1 MMTFQGRTTIV
12 YAFLA
17 DYATFVDV
25 NKATAVGIFTHV
37 FPVLAGPTQLSPCY
51 LVVSL
56 TAGAMTDSV
65 RPLEIDFV
73 DGDGD
78 PVPDTPVL
86 RVTANF
92 VAPGPGCP
100 LHAHFCVQVPSFVIP
115 GAGDYSFEIRDHGEW
130 VGNIP
135 LVVAPAPTG

>member
-1 MMTFQGRTTIV
+1 MTFQERTTIV
-12 YAFLA
+12 YGLLA
-17 DYATFVDV
+17 DYATLGAS
-25 NKATAVGIFTHV
+25 NKMTVVGVFTHV
-37 FPVLAGPTQLSPCY
+37 FPLFTGPAQIPPCY
-51 LVVSL
+51 LAVSL
-56 TAGAMTDSV
+56 KASSLTDPAH
-65 RPLEIDFV
+65 PLEIDFV

-92 VAPGPGCP
+92 IAPAPGYP
-100 LHAHFCVQVPSFVIP
+100 LHACFCAPAPAFVVP
-115 GAGDYSFEIRDHGEW
+115 GAGDYSFEVRDHGEW

>member
-1 MMTFQGRTTIV
+1 MTFQERTMIV
-12 YAFLA
+12 YGLLA
-17 DYATFVDV
+17 DYATLGAS
-25 NKATAVGIFTHV
+25 NKMTAVGIFTHV
-37 FPVLAGPTQLSPCY
+37 FPLFTGPAQIPACY
-51 LVVSL
+51 LAVSL
-56 TAGAMTDSV
+56 KASSLTDSAH
-65 RPLEIDFV
+65 PLEIDFV

-86 RVTANF
+86 RVTADF
-92 VAPGPGCP
+92 MAPAPGYP
-100 LHAHFCVQVPSFVIP
+100 LHAYFCAPVPAFVVP